1 MAQKTPSITIKTSME
16 ASTASLLINTAPVV
30 IHIFRAAPSF
40 AAAMSGKVPKS
51 KPPLQAGASSGAMPF
66 KVRWQSCKVTK
77 DTEEQVTMYVD
88 CPAKIVDAVTD
99 GKLPHAKGQLLDQML
114 TFLERQEGVQL
125 ARRSAEVLICSE
137 IMCCKHLL
145 WKVLSIV

>member
-1 MAQKTPSITIKTSME
+1 
-16 ASTASLLINTAPVV
+16 
-30 IHIFRAAPSF
+30 
-40 AAAMSGKVPKS
+40 
-51 KPPLQAGASSGAMPF
+51 MPF

-77 DTEEQVTMYVD
+77 DTKEQVTMYVD

-114 TFLERQEGVQL
+114 TFIERQEGVQL

-137 IMCCKHLL
+137 IMCCKQLF